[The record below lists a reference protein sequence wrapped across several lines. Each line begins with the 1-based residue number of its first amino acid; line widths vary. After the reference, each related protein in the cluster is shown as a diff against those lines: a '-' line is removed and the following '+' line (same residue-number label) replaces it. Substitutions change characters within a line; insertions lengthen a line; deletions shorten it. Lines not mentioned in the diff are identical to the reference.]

1 MRIGL
6 FLLLPFFLLRFG
18 LLARL
23 DREAI
28 GRAARFAPLEGGE
41 RVAYWIYQTA
51 NIGILLAILLLP
63 VHPAPVWLTAVGA
76 LVYAAGLAL
85 LAGAVVS
92 FARPDRDGMTNTCSS
107 FFFWRILCIIHND

>member
-41 RVAYWIYQTA
+41 RVAYWIY
-51 NIGILLAILLLP
+51 
-63 VHPAPVWLTAVGA
+63 
-76 LVYAAGLAL
+76 
-85 LAGAVVS
+85 
-92 FARPDRDGMTNTCSS
+92 
-107 FFFWRILCIIHND
+107 